1 MSEENITTLYSDGIG
16 KIHFFGNMLRLD
28 LMEFVPSDGNDP
40 NAKPEPK
47 VTSRI
52 VMSPNAFLA
61 SYESFMNMIDKL
73 AKAGILSKAE
83 ETVQTADEAQP
94 REEKPEVHE
103 EQAQPKVTTVI
114 SETADVKVEEV
125 K

>member
-1 MSEENITTLYSDGIG
+1 MSEVKTIYTDGVG

-28 LMEFVPSDGNDP
+28 LMDFVPAESEDA
-40 NAKPEPK
+40 NAKPEPR
-47 VTSRI
+47 TTTRL

-73 AKAGILSKAE
+73 TKAGVLTPTEEKAE
-83 ETVQTADEAQP
+83 AQASDANSSSKTESEAATA
-94 REEKPEVHE
+94 
-103 EQAQPKVTTVI
+103 T
-114 SETADVKVEEV
+114 VEEV